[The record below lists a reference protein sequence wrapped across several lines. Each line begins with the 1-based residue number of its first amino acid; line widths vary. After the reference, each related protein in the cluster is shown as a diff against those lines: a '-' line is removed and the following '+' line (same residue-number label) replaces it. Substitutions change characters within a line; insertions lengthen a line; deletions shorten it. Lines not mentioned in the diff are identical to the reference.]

1 MFALSR
7 RRRNAV
13 AAAGIGAFAA
23 AFALLPT
30 QAGSR
35 LARTMALP
43 PPQRET
49 IAALPAAVAPARDPF
64 APRIDESPEP
74 PLPPRRLPD
83 LAHLVP
89 LPPNAGAGPFPF
101 GAAQPQ
107 RTRLI
112 AVVTGPQPR
121 AVVDENGT
129 SRLLA
134 VGARLEGA
142 RIASVDRDGVRLD
155 DGRRILLSVTE
166 ELNR

>member
-35 LARTMALP
+35 LPRTLVLP
-43 PPQRET
+43 APQREPVVG
-49 IAALPAAVAPARDPF
+49 LPPAIVPARDPF
-64 APRIDESPEP
+64 AARVVESPEP
-74 PLPPRRLPD
+74 ALPRRLPD
-83 LAHLVP
+83 LARILP
-89 LPPNAGAGPFPF
+89 LPPNAAAGPFPF
-101 GAAQPQ
+101 GAPPAQ
-107 RTRLI
+107 RTRLL

-129 SRLLA
+129 SRLLGIGER
-134 VGARLEGA
+134 VDGA
-142 RIASVDRDGVRLD
+142 RIARVDPGGVTLD
-155 DGRRILLSVTE
+155 DGRRILLSVAE
-166 ELNR
+166 GLRR